1 MQCSTT
7 SVLRRLVHY
16 YLSTTHAPSG
26 YITWCTGMVSTAFRP
41 WWTTFLAV
49 TFLVWSGHGGQIVWL
64 LTGGIESAA
73 PVFGFACETVRTLS
87 HSPQCS

>member
-1 MQCSTT
+1 
-7 SVLRRLVHY
+7 
-16 YLSTTHAPSG
+16 
-26 YITWCTGMVSTAFRP
+26 MVSTAFRP

-87 HSPQCS
+87 HSPQSRRVLKFGVARGRTE